1 MWSTRRNGY
10 ADFARWS
17 DGQSPPEPYTDWMPA
32 ERARALRRAYF
43 AATSFV
49 DEMVGRLLAQVQAS
63 RPEAVVVFTSDHGF
77 QLGEHQQWT
86 KHSLLGAKK

>member
-1 MWSTRRNGY
+1 
-10 ADFARWS
+10 
-17 DGQSPPEPYTDWMPA
+17 MPA

>member
-1 MWSTRRNGY
+1 
-10 ADFARWS
+10 
-17 DGQSPPEPYTDWMPA
+17 MPA
-32 ERARALRRAYF
+32 ARARALRRAYF

-77 QLGEHQQWT
+77 QLGEHQQVRVRLRLRLRVGVGV
-86 KHSLLGAKK
+86 SSP